1 MGNIKRFEKTRD
13 PGQFAE
19 GLNQLAVQLALYF
32 YEYRGVE
39 RAMNILS
46 SQLPAL
52 AGNVFRFTI
61 EKSGA
66 PVLYI
71 ALLASIA
78 KEYIELA
85 TRGDNICDAI
95 ISLVAASAVPKDE
108 T

>member
-78 KEYIELA
+78 SQKKYI
-85 TRGDNICDAI
+85 
-95 ISLVAASAVPKDE
+95 
-108 T
+108 